1 MIDIV
6 KLKEKKSWGKE
17 QALEKDEAL
26 KRKDQLLAE
35 ALEQL
40 LACEWEVSQSTIV
53 KIEKELGVTE
63 E

>member
-6 KLKEKKSWGKE
+6 KLKEKKSWKM
-17 QALEKDEAL
+17 DEAL

-35 ALEQL
+35 ALDQL
-40 LACEWEVSQSTIV
+40 LACEWEVSLSVIV
-53 KIEKELGVTE
+53 KIQKELGITE